1 MITNKVYTSAD
12 FKRMDESCGID
23 PGILMENAA
32 AAVLKRINELGL
44 KGPFAVVCGKGNNG
58 GDGWA
63 LSCMML
69 ERGMDVTVLKAQD
82 PQSPL
87 TVRWAER
94 YVFLGGKVTE
104 DYAVLE
110 DCATVIDC
118 IFGFSFRGNLREDF
132 IPLVEKINSCKAE
145 ILSVDVPSGLDCD
158 RPEDSSLF
166 VRPGFTCTFTG
177 LKRALAAS
185 PFREMC
191 GRIFI
196 EDIGTPEE
204 TLMSCEPHIL

>member
-32 AAVLKRINELGL
+32 KAVLNRINELGM

-58 GDGWA
+58 GDGWT
-63 LSCMML
+63 LSCMMHKM
-69 ERGMDVTVLKAQD
+69 GMDVTVLKAQD

-87 TVRWAER
+87 TVRWADR
-94 YVFLGGKVTE
+94 YASLGGKTTE
-104 DYAVLE
+104 DDSILE
-110 DCATVIDC
+110 GCASVIDC
-118 IFGFSFRGNLREDF
+118 IFGFSFRGALREEF
-132 IPLVEKINSCKAE
+132 IPLIEKINSCKAE

-177 LKRALAAS
+177 LKRALTAS

-204 TLMSCEPHIL
+204 TIQGFTPLRL